1 MEWDGMDKH
10 SSLVVALSAPKKESF
25 IRLTA
30 DVNVTKLF
38 PLSLTTKP
46 SKLEGLS
53 FEYFSSQVLGFESKA
68 RTNPIG

>member
-30 DVNVTKLF
+30 GVNVTKLF
-38 PLSLTTKP
+38 
-46 SKLEGLS
+46 S
-53 FEYFSSQVLGFESKA
+53 FV
-68 RTNPIG
+68 TDN